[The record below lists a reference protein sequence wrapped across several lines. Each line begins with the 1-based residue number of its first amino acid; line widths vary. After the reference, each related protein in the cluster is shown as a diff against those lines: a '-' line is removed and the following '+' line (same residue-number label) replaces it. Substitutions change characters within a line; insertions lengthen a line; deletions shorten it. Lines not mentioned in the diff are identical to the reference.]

1 MDVNKIYNESNLDT
15 MSRME
20 DDFIDMI
27 ITSPPYNIG
36 NSRGNTNNPD
46 VNYDTYTDDLDTEEY
61 FNQTKIWIDECLR
74 VSKYYVFWNVG
85 EYAGCKGIAG
95 YIMSQ
100 YKKHLK
106 DTFIWI
112 KNNPNPTGRGV
123 VCNGYEYIFCL
134 CPYEDDSIG
143 KKFVYNNFG
152 DNMIKNYI
160 IKPVNNNK
168 DNGGHGYAFGEW
180 MPKYFINYFSKPG
193 NLIYDPFMGSGTTAV
208 AAHKLDRD
216 WIGSEISKKYV
227 DIANN
232 RLRPILNQT
241 KLF

>member
-1 MDVNKIYNESNLDT
+1 MEINKIYNENNLDT
-15 MSRME
+15 MSRMK

-36 NSRGNTNNPD
+36 NSRANTNNPD
-46 VNYDTYTDDLDTEEY
+46 LNYDTYSDDLEIEDY
-61 FNQTKIWIDECLR
+61 FNLTKSWIDECLR
-74 VSKYYVFWNVG
+74 VSKHYVFWNIG

-95 YIMSQ
+95 YIMRE
-100 YKKHLK
+100 YKDNLK

-134 CPYEDDSIG
+134 VKDGADRR
-143 KKFVYNNFG
+143 KFDYNNFG

-160 IKPVNNNK
+160 IKPVNNGK
-168 DNGGHGYAFGEW
+168 DNSGHGYAFGEW

-193 NLIYDPFMGSGTTAV
+193 DLIYDCFMGSGTTAV
-208 AAHKLDRD
+208 AAHKLDRN

-227 DIANN
+227 KIAEN